1 MTKAHALIVDDE
13 ADIRELLEITLARM
27 GLRTHGAST
36 VAEARQ
42 LLGEHEFDLCFTD
55 MRLPDGDGISILQHI
70 QRHKPGLPVAVITA
84 YGNAQAAVESLKAG
98 AFDFVS
104 KPVDLSALRKLVD
117 AALKLRSPAAAPAA
131 PDDGGL
137 LGHAAAIDNLRAM
150 IERLA
155 RSQAPVHIAGESGT
169 GKELVARLIHARSPR
184 NAAPFVPV
192 NCGAIPSELMES
204 EFFGHLRGSFTGAS
218 RDKIGLFQA
227 AEGGTLFLDEV
238 GDLPLHMQVK
248 LLRALQERAVRP
260 VGSETEVPVNVRVIS
275 ATHKDL
281 GALLAQGS
289 FRQDLYYRLN
299 VIEIRTPPLREHP
312 EDIPLLAESILQRL
326 AQSNGLSAPPRLDAE
341 ALRRL
346 HSYSFPGNVR
356 ELENVLERAVTLCD
370 GRRISAG
377 ELQLRGD
384 AAHPA
389 PAAAAA
395 VPAVEASRGSAALED
410 QMEEIERRAIR
421 EALEKARY
429 NKTKAAAL
437 LGMSFRSLRY
447 RIKKLGIE

>member
-1 MTKAHALIVDDE
+1 MDKAHALIVDDE
-13 ADIRELLEITLARM
+13 ADIRELLEITLGRM
-27 GLRTHGAST
+27 GLRTHGAGT
-36 VAEARQ
+36 LTEARA
-42 LLGEHEFDLCFTD
+42 LLAEHDFDLCFTD
-55 MRLPDGDGISILQHI
+55 MRLPDGNGIALVQHI
-70 QRHKPGLPVAVITA
+70 QERHPQVPVAVITA

-98 AFDFVS
+98 AFDFVT
-104 KPVDLSALRKLVD
+104 KPLDLQVLRKLVD
-117 AALKLRSPAAAPAA
+117 AALKLRGATRAPAG
-131 PDDGGL
+131 DGSL
-137 LGHAAAIDNLRAM
+137 LGQAPAIAHLRAM

-184 NAAPFVPV
+184 CQAPFVAV

-204 EFFGHLRGSFTGAS
+204 EFFGHLKGSFTGAT
-218 RDKIGLFQA
+218 RDKPGLFQA

-260 VGSETEVPVNVRVIS
+260 VGAENETPVNVRVIS
-275 ATHKDL
+275 ATHRDL
-281 GALLAQGS
+281 AALLATGQ

-299 VIEIRTPPLREHP
+299 VIEIRTPALREHP
-312 EDIPLLAESILQRL
+312 EDIPLLAEAILARL
-326 AQSNGLSAPPRLDAE
+326 AAANGLSAPPRLEADAL
-341 ALRRL
+341 ARLRQ
-346 HSYSFPGNVR
+346 HPFPGNVR
-356 ELENVLERAVTLCD
+356 ELENVLERAVTLSD
-370 GRRISAG
+370 GARITAAD
-377 ELQLRGD
+377 LQLRADPAGG
-384 AAHPA
+384 AA
-389 PAAAAA
+389 PARAAA
-395 VPAVEASRGSAALED
+395 GGALEE

-421 EALEKARY
+421 EALEKTRY

>member
-1 MTKAHALIVDDE
+1 MSKAHALIVDDE

-36 VAEARQ
+36 LGEAKAM
-42 LLGEHEFDLCFTD
+42 LGEHEFDLCFTD
-55 MRLPDGDGISILQHI
+55 MRLPDGSGVELLQHI
-70 QRHKPGLPVAVITA
+70 QRERPGLPVAVITA

-117 AALKLRSPAAAPAA
+117 AALKLRGGNAPEAPA
-131 PDDGGL
+131 DGGL
-137 LGHAAAIDNLRAM
+137 LGRAPAVDNLRAM

-184 NAAPFVPV
+184 SAAPFVPV

-204 EFFGHLRGSFTGAS
+204 EFFGHLKGSFSGAT

-281 GALLAQGS
+281 AKLLAQGS

-299 VIEIRTPPLREHP
+299 LIDIRTPP
-312 EDIPLLAESILQRL
+312 
-326 AQSNGLSAPPRLDAE
+326 
-341 ALRRL
+341 
-346 HSYSFPGNVR
+346 VR
-356 ELENVLERAVTLCD
+356 
-370 GRRISAG
+370 
-377 ELQLRGD
+377 
-384 AAHPA
+384 
-389 PAAAAA
+389 
-395 VPAVEASRGSAALED
+395 
-410 QMEEIERRAIR
+410 
-421 EALEKARY
+421 
-429 NKTKAAAL
+429 
-437 LGMSFRSLRY
+437 
-447 RIKKLGIE
+447 